1 MRQFMKNKK
10 MFVITLALVIGIA
23 ATSAT
28 MAILHAQTGTIS
40 NLFSAG
46 DVNTHIDEDNDDQP
60 VKPDTNILKSPVI
73 VNDGPSNAFI
83 RARITV
89 SPSTAGVELFAG
101 SWSALEGPNKTF
113 TQASVV
119 YDGTT
124 FSNNGKWIYYANDG
138 YYYYTLPVEVGAST
152 TSLFDAV
159 VLKESADVT
168 IYQEAVLA
176 DSSYALDEEVDVME
190 LKELFDS
197 VTDTE
202 SN

>member
-1 MRQFMKNKK
+1 

-101 SWSALEGPNKTF
+101 SWSALEGANKTF

-124 FSNNGKWIYYANDG
+124 FSNNGKWIYYAKDG